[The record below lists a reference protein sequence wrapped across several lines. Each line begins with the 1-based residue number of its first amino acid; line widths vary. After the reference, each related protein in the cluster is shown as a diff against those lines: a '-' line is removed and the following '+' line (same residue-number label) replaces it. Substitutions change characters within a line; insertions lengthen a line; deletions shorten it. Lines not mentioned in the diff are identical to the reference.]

1 MANEITTM
9 DQADGLRDQAW
20 RALSLHPSTTMTLAT
35 ALGTDA
41 PACIAAAIAKTEHDM
56 RPVPRDAE
64 GRAGW
69 DAAIDTRLTK
79 LAAKVLP
86 TAKAADTKVWRESM
100 AEALSDLPAMVSL
113 TAAKRAIHR
122 PFRFIGEIETEV
134 RAIAAEILA
143 ERHAALAA
151 FRRHAADIDRALNP
165 PAAALASPAADEPF
179 TAEQI
184 RKMSP
189 DIRSMGLKA
198 GFMTQAEVDDA
209 LGISRQPD
217 EQMAA

>member
-1 MANEITTM
+1 MATDLTTN
-9 DQADGLRDQAW
+9 DQADGLRGQAW
-20 RALSLHPSTTMTLAT
+20 RALSLHPSTTTTLAT

-41 PACIAAAIAKTEHDM
+41 PECIVAAIAKVEHDL
-56 RPVPRDAE
+56 RPVPRDDE

-86 TAKAADTKVWRESM
+86 TAKPADTKIWRDAM
-100 AEALSDLPAMVSL
+100 IDALSDLPAMVSL

-134 RAIAAEILA
+134 RVIAAQILA
-143 ERHAALAA
+143 ERHGALAA
-151 FRRHAADIDRALNP
+151 FRRHAAEIERALHASAP
-165 PAAALASPAADEPF
+165 TLPAPSAGEPF

-184 RKMSP
+184 RKMTP
-189 DIRSMGLKA
+189 DIRRMGLNA

-209 LGISRQPD
+209 LAEIDHPP